1 MFANRRRTSADLV
14 DKAMR
19 RAEKE
24 EEKMARSLQKQHKEL
39 AKALE
44 KNERLIEASLGKA
57 TPQEQ
62 KLNAEIEKLER
73 VIFHLEPES

>member
-1 MFANRRRTSADLV
+1 MDEALQTHLLNLV
-14 DKAMR
+14 THLHQNSGQKVSLVGWSLGGLY
-19 RAEKE
+19 
-24 EEKMARSLQKQHKEL
+24 AREL
-39 AKALE
+39 AKALP
-44 KNERLIEASLGKA
+44 RLIEASLGKA